1 MESLATACRSVLETA
16 NARDKAAIARK
27 VAEAWRLGRLMRD
40 ETAPDTW
47 PDRPKRPEKPELLE
61 PREMPRRKISGTN
74 GRKAQL
80 HALAHIELNAI
91 DLAFDLVGRFVDAP
105 LPDGFIDDWIKV
117 GADEARHFLM
127 LADRLADFDMAYGD
141 LPAHDGL
148 WQAAFDTRH
157 DLLAR
162 LAVVPLVLEARG
174 LDVTP
179 TMMQKF
185 ESADDKQSALMLKVI
200 YEDEK
205 TDRKP
210 NKTVPP
216 ARADSPRWRS
226 REELLEVHEGA
237 VSPEVIAAAQ
247 PSARQSV
254 DSRDSQLQE
263 AYHFELLTVTHILAF
278 DFAKRFHFFKI

>member
-1 MESLATACRSVLETA
+1 MESLAKACRSVLETA
-16 NARDKAAIARK
+16 NARDKAAMARK
-27 VAEAWRLGRLMRD
+27 VAEAWRLGRLTRD
-40 ETAPDTW
+40 ETAPEAW
-47 PDRPKRPEKPELLE
+47 PDRPQRPEKPELLE

-127 LADRLADFDMAYGD
+127 LADRLADFGMAYGD

-148 WQAAFDTRH
+148 WQAAFDTRR

-205 TDRKP
+205 THVGAGSKWFS
-210 NKTVPP
+210 VLC
-216 ARADSPRWRS
+216 A
-226 REELLEVHEGA
+226 HEN
-237 VSPEVIAAAQ
+237 VSPEDCFREKVATYFAGQ
-247 PSARQSV
+247 LKPPFNVEART
-254 DSRDSQLQE
+254 E
-263 AYHFELLTVTHILAF
+263 AGLPEHFYN
-278 DFAKRFHFFKI
+278 R

>member
-1 MESLATACRSVLETA
+1 MSTLAEACLSVLHTA
-16 NARDKAAIARK
+16 DARDKAAIARR
-27 VAEAWRLGRLMRD
+27 VAEAWRMGRLTRNAQKPAD
-40 ETAPDTW
+40 W
-47 PDRPKRPEKPELLE
+47 PDRPARPARPELLS
-61 PREMPRRKISGTN
+61 PRDMPRRKINGGA

-91 DLAFDLVGRFVDAP
+91 DLAFDIVGRFIDAP
-105 LPDGFIDDWIKV
+105 LPQEFLDDWIKV

-127 LADRLADFDMAYGD
+127 LADRLADFDMCYGD

-179 TMMQKF
+179 SMVTKF
-185 ESADDKQSALMLKVI
+185 EAAGDAQSALMLTII

-205 TDRKP
+205 THVGAGSKWFTALCAQQNIDAQQCFHDKVDTYFAGQLKP
-210 NKTVPP
+210 PFNVE
-216 ARADSPRWRS
+216 ARNEAGLPESFYRRGEA
-226 REELLEVHEGA
+226 EEHGE
-237 VSPEVIAAAQ
+237 
-247 PSARQSV
+247 SA
-254 DSRDSQLQE
+254 
-263 AYHFELLTVTHILAF
+263 
-278 DFAKRFHFFKI
+278 